1 MLMRLISFCWL
12 VLCLTLSPATSI
24 QAGEVDIAGST
35 LTLSLGE
42 YVSYL
47 TLPAGT
53 GTPEALLKPEQSQ
66 RFSRSRHPVLRFGYG
81 EEEIW
86 MELNLRNL
94 EANARDII
102 ISLDMPNLESVEFY
116 SASHNAA
123 LYNTASYNNASYN
136 NSSGPI
142 QHHTRLNFPT
152 PSAQIPLAAHGTTQT
167 LIRVQ
172 SRSLRTFSMAAQDRN
187 TFYGSQSVRLA
198 TAGLNVGTLLLATVL
213 MLIVYYRL
221 RDPLYVLISLLCLSL
236 GLFIAFNEGF
246 PPLVALV
253 PAGTRTTLEM
263 LMFVA
268 YMAFECHFTRL
279 FLDLKTTHPRLHR
292 TMGWGTYTCLFL
304 ILFLPFQQIALFNQ
318 ISLMLAFVLVP
329 IQLTATLIR
338 WNENYAPIRWML
350 LSRGMIVIVCI
361 VFLISTVTRLPLAST
376 FFNECL
382 WLLTLEA
389 LFLLPA
395 LLDRQRLHLQ
405 QQQSK
410 SHRVAVAEAE
420 TRAKN
425 EFLTQLSHEIRT
437 PMNGILGMTELL
449 EETPLSPTQLDYV
462 KTIASSGN
470 NLLSIIDDILDYS
483 KIEAG
488 KMALD
493 VSIFDLA
500 TMLNECL
507 EMFKLRAEEKSL
519 ELVSLINSDVPA
531 QVKGDPVR
539 IRQVVANL
547 VSNAIKFTE
556 HGDVLITLSKDS
568 ALSARHI
575 RFEVRDTGAGIP
587 KEKLKQLLE
596 GQDQE
601 DKSGAGLGLAIA
613 QQLVKM
619 MGGQLGGS
627 SQPGRGSSFWFSI
640 PLEAVAEDSSNSPF
654 FTEQLQGLR
663 MLVVD
668 DNASCRL
675 VIQQQAA
682 SWGMQVTTA
691 VNGKQAM
698 ALLRTQANLDEPFDV
713 VILDHDMPG
722 MNGLELAAKLKED
735 PLINNNLLVLML
747 TGHSIAPTATAA
759 RNAGVR
765 RIITKPVTGR
775 ILKITLAEELGHL
788 RKIQA
793 NAQPPNEQ
801 DLVQLSQLRILI
813 AEDHP
818 LSQKVI
824 NGMMHRL
831 DVNSHLVVNGVQAVE
846 EARKGNYDLILMDC
860 DMPEMDGFEA
870 TRRIRQWETQNKRT
884 EIPIIALTAHIM
896 DEHKERS
903 LACGMN
909 AHLSKPVELSELRDT
924 MLRWVSSTRP
934 AKENTSK
941 PGNAADITSR
951 KQS

>member
-1 MLMRLISFCWL
+1 MLNRLIAVCWL
-12 VLCLTLSPATSI
+12 AMCLMLAPANTLW
-24 QAGEVDIAGST
+24 AGEVDISSSEIN
-35 LTLSLGE
+35 LSLGE
-42 YVSYL
+42 HISYL
-47 TLPAGT
+47 TMTAGS
-53 GTPEALLKPEQSQ
+53 GNPSALKLPEQSQ
-66 RFSRSRHPVLRFGYG
+66 RFFRSRHPVLRFGYG
-81 EEEIW
+81 DDEIW
-86 MELNLRNL
+86 MEVNLRNPAHHSQ
-94 EANARDII
+94 EVIV
-102 ISLDMPNLESVEFY
+102 SLDMENLETVDFF
-116 SASHNAA
+116 
-123 LYNTASYNNASYN
+123 
-136 NSSGPI
+136 SSTLNDTLDAVT
-142 QHHTRLNFPT
+142 HHARLAFPT
-152 PSAQIPLAAHGTTQT
+152 PATKIEVNANSTTQL
-167 LIRVQ
+167 LIRVE
-172 SRSLRTFSMAAQDRN
+172 SRSLRTFSVFAQDPN
-187 TFYGSQSVRLA
+187 TFYRSQSQRLV
-198 TAGLNVGTLLLATVL
+198 TLGVQVGCLLLAMAG
-213 MLIVYYRL
+213 MLILFYRL
-221 RDPLYVLISLLCLSL
+221 RDAIYLQIAALCFTL
-236 GLFIAFNEGF
+236 GLFIAFNASF
-246 PPLVALV
+246 PPLVSLL
-253 PAGTRTTLEM
+253 PAHWLTSLEM
-263 LMFVA
+263 MMFVA
-268 YMAFECHFTRL
+268 FMAIECQFTRH
-279 FLDLKTTHPRLHR
+279 FLELKSTHPRLHML
-292 TMGWGTYTCLFL
+292 MGLGALVCGLFMVL
-304 ILFLPFQQIALFNQ
+304 LAFNQIALLNQ
-318 ISLMLAFVLVP
+318 LSLMLAFFLVP
-329 IQLTATLIR
+329 IQLIATLIR
-338 WNENYAPIRWML
+338 WNENYTPVRWML
-350 LSRGMIVIVCI
+350 ISRAMIVIVCV
-361 VFLISTVTRLPLAST
+361 VFLISTVTRLPLSST
-376 FFNECL
+376 FFTECI

-395 LLDRQRLHLQ
+395 LLDRQRMLSQ
-405 QQQSK
+405 QQNTK
-410 SHRVAVAEAE
+410 ARRVAVAEAE

-470 NLLSIIDDILDYS
+470 NLLNIIDDILDYS

-493 VSIFDLA
+493 ISTFDLA

-519 ELVSLINSDVPA
+519 ELVSLINSDVST
-531 QVKGDPVR
+531 QLKGDPIR

-556 HGDVLITLSKDS
+556 HGDVLITVSNDS
-568 ALSARHI
+568 ALSNRHV
-575 RFEVRDTGAGIP
+575 RFEIRDTGAGIP
-587 KEKLKQLLE
+587 KDKLKQLLQ
-596 GQDQE
+596 GQE
-601 DKSGAGLGLAIA
+601 PEEKSGTGLGLAIA

-619 MGGQLGGS
+619 MGGQLGAS
-627 SQPGRGSSFWFSI
+627 SQPGRGSTFWFSI
-640 PLEAVAEDSSNSPF
+640 PLEAVAEEAGNSPF

-747 TGHSIAPTATAA
+747 TGHGNAPTGTAA

-788 RKIQA
+788 RKI
-793 NAQPPNEQ
+793 NASALAPNEQ
-801 DLVQLSQLRILI
+801 DLVQLSQLRVLV

-818 LSQKVI
+818 LSQKVV

-831 DVNSHLVVNGVQAVE
+831 DVNARLVVNGVQAVE
-846 EARKGNYDLILMDC
+846 EARKGIYDLILMDC

-870 TRRIRQWETQNKRT
+870 TRRIRQWEAQQKRQET
-884 EIPIIALTAHIM
+884 PIIALTAHIM

-924 MLRWVSSTRP
+924 LLRWATSAKSTKETGTPTTDNNAP
-934 AKENTSK
+934 AS
-941 PGNAADITSR
+941 ADRYKRI
-951 KQS
+951 QP

>member
-1 MLMRLISFCWL
+1 MSTRLITLCWL
-12 VLCLTLSPATSI
+12 ALWLVFASAGSVT
-24 QAGEVDIAGST
+24 AGEVDISGEKVD
-35 LTLSLGE
+35 LSLGE
-42 YVSYL
+42 HLSYL

-53 GTPEALLKPEQSQ
+53 GQPDALVVPEQAR
-66 RFSRSRHPVLRFGYG
+66 RFFRSRHPVMRFGYG

-86 MELNLRNL
+86 LEIHFRNL
-94 EANARDII
+94 DAVARDIV
-102 ISLDMPNLESVEFY
+102 ISLDMPNLQVVEFY
-116 SASHNAA
+116 AA
-123 LYNTASYNNASYN
+123 LETPTGLKDLKNAK
-136 NSSGPI
+136 
-142 QHHTRLNFPT
+142 RLNFPS
-152 PSAQIPLAAHGTTQT
+152 PSAIVHLPAQNNIQA

-172 SRSLRTFSMAAQDRN
+172 SRSLRNFSVKAYDAD
-187 TFYGSQSVRLA
+187 TFYQQQTTHGV
-198 TAGLNVGTLLLATVL
+198 TVGVMVGALLLAAL
-213 MLIVYYRL
+213 AMLFFYYRW
-221 RDPLYVLISLLCLSL
+221 RDNAYVVLSL
-236 GLFIAFNEGF
+236 VCFALGGFIAFNESLIPF
-246 PPLVALV
+246 
-253 PAGTRTTLEM
+253 TRHATTGWRSALEM
-263 LMFVA
+263 VLFVA
-268 YMAFECHFTRL
+268 FMAFECHFTRL
-279 FLDLKTTHPRLHR
+279 FLDFRASHARLHF
-292 TMGWGTYTCLFL
+292 TLGICISVCVLL
-304 ILFLPFQQIALFNQ
+304 IALLLIKQTALLNH
-318 ISLMLAFVLVP
+318 ISLTLAFLLVP
-329 IQLTATLIR
+329 IQMIAILVR
-338 WNENYAPIRWML
+338 WNDSNAPLRWML
-350 LSRGMIVIVCI
+350 ASSISLVVVCVIFLLS
-361 VFLISTVTRLPLAST
+361 SVTRLPLAST
-376 FFNECL
+376 FYTECL
-382 WLLTLEA
+382 WLLTLGA
-389 LFLLPA
+389 LLLVPA
-395 LLDRQRLHLQ
+395 LLERQRLQLQ
-405 QQQSK
+405 QLHGK
-410 SHRVAVAEAE
+410 DKRVAVAEAE

-470 NLLSIIDDILDYS
+470 HLLNIIDDILDYS

-500 TMLNECL
+500 SMLNECL

-519 ELVSLINSDVPA
+519 ELISLINSDVPT

-556 HGDVLITLSKDS
+556 NGDVMITLSNDPGVS
-568 ALSARHI
+568 SRHI
-575 RFEVRDTGAGIP
+575 RFEIRDTGTGIP
-587 KEKLKQLLE
+587 KEKLKLLMS
-596 GQDQE
+596 GQDAD

-619 MGGQLGGS
+619 MGGQMGAT
-627 SQPGRGSSFWFSI
+627 SQPGRGSAFWFSI
-640 PLEAVAEDSSNSPF
+640 PLEAVTEDNANSPF

-747 TGHSIAPTATAA
+747 TGHGNAPTATAA

-788 RKIQA
+788 RKIQS
-793 NAQPPNEQ
+793 NAMPLNEQ
-801 DLVQLSQLRILI
+801 ELVQLSQLRVLI

-831 DVNSHLVVNGVQAVE
+831 DVSAKLVVNGAHAVE

-870 TRRIRQWETQNKRT
+870 TRRIRQWENQNKRAPM
-884 EIPIIALTAHIM
+884 PIIALTAHIM

-924 MLRWVSSTRP
+924 MLRWANSGRALRETR
-934 AKENTSK
+934 
-941 PGNAADITSR
+941 R
-951 KQS
+951 QHL

>member
-1 MLMRLISFCWL
+1 MLNRLIASCWL
-12 VLCLTLSPATSI
+12 ALCLWLVPATASH
-24 QAGEVDIAGST
+24 AGDIEFNGPNVD
-35 LTLSLGE
+35 LSLGE
-42 YVSYL
+42 HISYL
-47 TLPAGT
+47 LLPAGT
-53 GTPEALLKPEQSQ
+53 GNPQTVLQPELFQ
-66 RFSRSRHPVLRFGYG
+66 RFFRSRHPVMRFGYS
-81 EEEIW
+81 EDEIW
-86 MELNLRNL
+86 MEVTLRNL
-94 EANARDII
+94 DTKARDIVL
-102 ISLDMPNLESVEFY
+102 SLDMANLENVDFY
-116 SASHNAA
+116 SVRTQGDNLIATTH
-123 LYNTASYNNASYN
+123 
-136 NSSGPI
+136 
-142 QHHTRLNFPT
+142 QRLNFPA
-152 PSAQIPLAAHGTTQT
+152 PAAQVHIEGNSTLQT

-172 SRSLRTFSMAAQDRN
+172 SRSILTYSVSAQDAS
-187 TFYGSQSVRLA
+187 TFYSDQSRHLVTTSLQVGALVFASLGMLVVFYRLQDSIY
-198 TAGLNVGTLLLATVL
+198 LLL
-213 MLIVYYRL
+213 
-221 RDPLYVLISLLCLSL
+221 SLLCLSL
-236 GLFIAFNEGF
+236 GLFIGFNAGL
-246 PPLVALV
+246 PPLVQWFPRSALV
-253 PAGTRTTLEM
+253 SFEM
-263 LMFVA
+263 MMFVA
-268 YMAFECHFTRL
+268 YMAMECHFTRV
-279 FLDLKTTHPRLHR
+279 FLDLRSTHKLLHQL
-292 TMGWGTYTCLFL
+292 MGIGTYVCALL
-304 ILFLPFQQIALFNQ
+304 IIVLLFNKMALLNE
-318 ISLMLAFVLVP
+318 ISLTLAFVLVP
-329 IQLTATLIR
+329 VQLTATVIR
-338 WNENYAPIRWML
+338 WNERYTPVRWML
-350 LSRGMIVIVCI
+350 VSRAMIVIVCVI
-361 VFLISTVTRLPLAST
+361 FVISTATRLPMPSS
-376 FFNECL
+376 FFAECL

-389 LFLLPA
+389 LCLLPA
-395 LLDRQRLHLQ
+395 LLDRQRLQTQIQ
-405 QQQSK
+405 QTK
-410 SHRVAVAEAE
+410 SRRVAIAEAE

-449 EETPLSPTQLDYV
+449 EETPLSPTQMDYV
-462 KTIASSGN
+462 KTIASSGS

-488 KMALD
+488 KMSLD
-493 VSIFDLA
+493 VSVFDLA
-500 TMLNECL
+500 SMLNECL
-507 EMFKLRAEEKSL
+507 EMFKVRAAEKSL
-519 ELVSLINSDVPA
+519 ELVSLINSDVSA

-556 HGDVLITLSKDS
+556 HGDVLITVSTDPERS
-568 ALSARHI
+568 PRHI
-575 RFEVRDTGAGIP
+575 RFEIRDTGAGIP
-587 KEKLKQLLE
+587 KDRLKLLLD
-596 GQDQE
+596 GHDIE
-601 DKSGAGLGLAIA
+601 DKTGPGLGLAIA

-619 MGGQLGGS
+619 MGGQLGAS
-627 SQPGRGSSFWFSI
+627 SQPGRGSTFWFSV
-640 PLEAVAEDSSNSPF
+640 PLEAVAEDAGNSPF

-682 SWGMQVTTA
+682 GWGMQVTTA

-747 TGHSIAPTATAA
+747 TGHTNAPTATAA

-788 RKIQA
+788 RKINSASIAPDERQ
-793 NAQPPNEQ
+793 
-801 DLVQLSQLRILI
+801 LVQLSQLRVLV

-831 DVNSHLVVNGVQAVE
+831 DVNARLVVNGVQVVE

-870 TRRIRQWETQNKRT
+870 TRRIRQWETQNRRP

-924 MLRWVSSTRP
+924 LLRWAASSKTLRTR
-934 AKENTSK
+934 
-941 PGNAADITSR
+941 AANESAPKDPR
-951 KQS
+951 WRN

>member
-1 MLMRLISFCWL
+1 
-12 VLCLTLSPATSI
+12 V
-24 QAGEVDIAGST
+24 
-35 LTLSLGE
+35 
-42 YVSYL
+42 
-47 TLPAGT
+47 
-53 GTPEALLKPEQSQ
+53 
-66 RFSRSRHPVLRFGYG
+66 
-81 EEEIW
+81 
-86 MELNLRNL
+86 
-94 EANARDII
+94 
-102 ISLDMPNLESVEFY
+102 
-116 SASHNAA
+116 
-123 LYNTASYNNASYN
+123 
-136 NSSGPI
+136 
-142 QHHTRLNFPT
+142 
-152 PSAQIPLAAHGTTQT
+152 
-167 LIRVQ
+167 
-172 SRSLRTFSMAAQDRN
+172 
-187 TFYGSQSVRLA
+187 
-198 TAGLNVGTLLLATVL
+198 
-213 MLIVYYRL
+213 
-221 RDPLYVLISLLCLSL
+221 
-236 GLFIAFNEGF
+236 
-246 PPLVALV
+246 
-253 PAGTRTTLEM
+253 
-263 LMFVA
+263 MFVA
-268 YMAFECHFTRL
+268 VMALECHFTRL
-279 FLDLKTTHPRLHR
+279 FLDLKSAHLRIYHLLGLCSGLCLLL
-292 TMGWGTYTCLFL
+292 MGMLLFSSSA
-304 ILFLPFQQIALFNQ
+304 FLNQ
-318 ISLMLAFVLVP
+318 LSLTLAFLLVP
-329 IQLTATLIR
+329 IQMAAILLR
-338 WNENYAPIRWML
+338 WQEKMAALRWML
-350 LSRGMIVIVCI
+350 ASSVSLVIVCI
-361 VFLISTVTRLPLAST
+361 VFLLSSVTQLPLAST
-376 FFNECL
+376 YYTECL
-382 WLLTLEA
+382 WLLTLGA
-389 LFLLPA
+389 LMLLPA
-395 LLDRQRLHLQ
+395 QWERQ
-405 QQQSK
+405 QQQSFIHYGK
-410 SHRVAVAEAE
+410 DKRIAVAEAE

-470 NLLSIIDDILDYS
+470 HLLNIIDDILDYS

-488 KMALD
+488 KMSLD

-500 TMLNECL
+500 SMLNECL

-519 ELVSLINSDVPA
+519 ELVSLINSDVPT
-531 QVKGDPVR
+531 QVKGDPLR

-556 HGDVLITLSKDS
+556 NGEVMITVSNDENTS
-568 ALSARHI
+568 PRHI
-575 RFEVRDTGAGIP
+575 RFEIRDTGAGIA
-587 KEKLKQLLE
+587 KEKLKQLLL
-596 GQDQE
+596 GQDPD
-601 DKSGAGLGLAIA
+601 DKSGTGLGLAIA

-619 MGGQLGGS
+619 MGGQMGAS
-627 SQPGRGSSFWFSI
+627 SQPGRGSAFWFSI
-640 PLEAVAEDSSNSPF
+640 PLEAVAEDSANSPF

-747 TGHSIAPTATAA
+747 TGHGNAPTATAA

-793 NAQPPNEQ
+793 SALPLNEQ
-801 DLVQLSQLRILI
+801 ELVQLSQLRVLI

-831 DVNSHLVVNGVQAVE
+831 DVNAKLVVNGVQAVE
-846 EARKGNYDLILMDC
+846 EARRGNYDLILMDC

-870 TRRIRQWETQNKRT
+870 TRRIRQWEAQNKRT
-884 EIPIIALTAHIM
+884 PMPIIALTAHIM

-924 MLRWVSSTRP
+924 MLRWASSGKSPNEPRRRL
-934 AKENTSK
+934 
-941 PGNAADITSR
+941 G
-951 KQS
+951 